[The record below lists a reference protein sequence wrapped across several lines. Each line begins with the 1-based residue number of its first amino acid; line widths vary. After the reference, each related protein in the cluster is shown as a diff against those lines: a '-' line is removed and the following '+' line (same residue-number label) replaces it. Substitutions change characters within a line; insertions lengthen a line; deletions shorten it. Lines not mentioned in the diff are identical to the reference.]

1 MSKDEMFAEAAKHW
15 DLERLYQDLAEAKQ
29 KCAPRARKG
38 LTEREKLYL
47 RGLLCGC
54 SPAEIARQLVQS
66 AKGVEVY
73 MCKTLYQYCKVM
85 ADAPNEKVK
94 NWRNI
99 NNLLEEGGYKSE
111 SPSAVKAK
119 FNPTLPIEPLLKIV
133 NLSFENQNTLT
144 IDINIR
150 LTLPCESE
158 TEE

>member
-1 MSKDEMFAEAAKHW
+1 MFAEAAKHW
-15 DLERLYQDLAEAKQ
+15 DLERLYQDLAAAKQ
-29 KCAPRARKG
+29 KCSPRARKG

-54 SPAEIARQLVQS
+54 SPAEIARQLLQS

-73 MCKTLYQYCKVM
+73 MCKTLYQYCKIM
-85 ADAPNEKVK
+85 ADVPNEKVK

-99 NNLLEEGGYKSE
+99 NNLLEEGGYKSQTQ
-111 SPSAVKAK
+111 SAVKTK
-119 FNPTLPIEPLLKIV
+119 FNSTLPIAEPLVKIV
-133 NLSFENQNTLT
+133 NLGVENHIIS